1 MTSASPSLH
10 RQPPPPSLLP
20 LPSATGRRGEPDR
33 LLARRRSTPPV
44 ARRHDQEV
52 HAIDGLF
59 RVAFERTPHGAALLD
74 ADGRFLFANRA
85 MIAML
90 GVDESDLLTTTLSA
104 FLDAESAPFDLS
116 DALCRLLVDPTPL
129 RVELRYRC
137 GIGEPAWGLLAL
149 SLLDGGDA
157 APIFA
162 VHLDDITERKQ
173 AEERLRWL
181 AFHDVVT
188 GLPNRALFEE
198 RLSAAVERVAA
209 DRGEL
214 AVLFIDLDNFKA
226 VNDAFGHRGGDG
238 LLRTV
243 AERLRASVRP
253 TDLVARYGGDEF
265 AILIEDAAV
274 AALVGEA
281 VGRIEEEL
289 QGPVRLDPASV
300 ALSASVGIAVGRP
313 GQREPEA
320 IMREADAA
328 MYRAKL
334 GRRGGRRHTV

>member
-10 RQPPPPSLLP
+10 RQPPPSLLP
-20 LPSATGRRGEPDR
+20 LPSVILRRGESDR
-33 LLARRRSTPPV
+33 PLARRLATPPV
-44 ARRHDQEV
+44 ARRHAQEAT
-52 HAIDGLF
+52 AIDGLF

-90 GVDESDLLTTTLSA
+90 GADEADLLTTTLPA
-104 FLDAESAPFDLS
+104 FLDAESAPLDLP
-116 DALCRLLVDPTPL
+116 DTLRRLELDSTPV
-129 RVELRYRC
+129 RMELRYRC
-137 GIGEPAWGLLAL
+137 GIGEPAWGILGL
-149 SLLDGGDA
+149 SLLDGGAA
-157 APIFA
+157 APLFV
-162 VHLDDITERKQ
+162 VHLDDITDRKRD
-173 AEERLRWL
+173 EERLRWL

-198 RLSAAVERVAA
+198 RLGAAVERVAA
-209 DRGEL
+209 DGGEL

-243 AERLRASVRP
+243 GERLRASVRA

-274 AALVGEA
+274 AALAGDA

-289 QGPVRLDPASV
+289 RGSVRLDPASV
-300 ALSASVGIAVGRP
+300 TLSASVGIAVRRP

-334 GRRGGRRHTV
+334 GRRGNRRHIG